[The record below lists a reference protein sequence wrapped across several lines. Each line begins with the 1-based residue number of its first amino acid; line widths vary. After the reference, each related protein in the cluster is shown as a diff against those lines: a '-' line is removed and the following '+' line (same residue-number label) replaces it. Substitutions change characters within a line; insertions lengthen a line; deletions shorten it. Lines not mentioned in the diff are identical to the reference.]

1 MSTNTQY
8 RAQVGI
14 PYGHL
19 SEMIQW
25 CTDYCQSNWK
35 YQVLDYGGKDPG
47 NYEFIFDDERDY
59 VQFLMWKK

>member
-1 MSTNTQY
+1 
-8 RAQVGI
+8 
-14 PYGHL
+14 
-19 SEMIQW
+19 MIQW